1 MKEGNVMEMKKLRLT
16 SVASVIYLVLG
27 VLFNWWGTAW
37 VIIPVAAVID
47 QFLVRDA
54 Q

>member
-1 MKEGNVMEMKKLRLT
+1 MNMKNFRLT

-27 VLFNWWGTAW
+27 VLFNWWSSAW

>member
-1 MKEGNVMEMKKLRLT
+1 MNMKNFRLT
-16 SVASVIYLVLG
+16 SVASVIYMVLG

-47 QFLVRDA
+47 QYLVRDT